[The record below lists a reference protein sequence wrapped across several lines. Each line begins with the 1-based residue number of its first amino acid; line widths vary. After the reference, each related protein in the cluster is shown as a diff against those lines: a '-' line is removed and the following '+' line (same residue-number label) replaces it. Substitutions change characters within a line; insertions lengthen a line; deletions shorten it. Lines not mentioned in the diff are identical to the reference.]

1 MWFHNFLTTT
11 LHPGTIHVLS
21 LATSLV
27 GAEVE
32 LTSVEREGVAEV
44 GLGAEVEL
52 TSVVREGVAA
62 EVGLGAEVELTSV
75 VREGVAT
82 EVGLGAEVE
91 LTSVVREGVAAEV
104 DLGAEVELTS
114 SWGLEAVGVDVQC
127 GPSAVKKSENTYHT
141 SYNYIDNCKSNNH
154 VQMAH
159 LQIFSPAPSPRCL
172 VSLTVGSG

>member
-75 VREGVAT
+75 VREGVAA
-82 EVGLGAEVE
+82 EVG
-91 LTSVVREGVAAEV
+91 
-104 DLGAEVELTS
+104 LGAEVELTS